1 MLKLKQ
7 YRDAAV
13 GLPDLLN
20 YALMPDEGIVQGKD
34 GSLMASWYFRGEDMG
49 SSTAQELA
57 QLSARL
63 NHALVQ
69 LGSGWMIHV
78 DAIRQYARSYP
89 PLCPF
94 PDRTTLVI
102 DAERRVQYEQEAA
115 HLESVYAMTLT
126 YLPPKAA
133 ETKIAGWIY
142 SGKKNDTEGLAG
154 RVLANFK
161 NALMDFE
168 SAISGVLKGRRM
180 VTTEHTDGL
189 IGHPTWGAAY
199 TLDEQLRF
207 FNYCITGEDRPVRLP
222 AVPMYLDAL
231 IGNQPLL
238 TGIEPQVGD
247 KHIAVIALDGYPQES
262 WPGMLGALDTLSITY
277 RWNTRFIFLDGHE
290 AKAIMNK
297 HRKKWQQKQ
306 RGLKDQIF
314 KTSTGAVD
322 LDALQQTNDVESAMS
337 EVESGVLKFGY
348 HTANIIV
355 MHDDPVVLK
364 EQAQKVRK
372 AILELGFGAR
382 IETINAVEAWLG
394 SLPGHSQYNVRR
406 PLLHTL
412 NLSDMLP
419 ITSVWAGNEFN
430 PCPFYPEQ
438 SPPLTYTATTGHT
451 PFRLSLHVG
460 DVGHTLMLGKTGGGK
475 STALAFL
482 AAQHFR
488 YPDAQVFSFDKGYS
502 GFVLCN
508 AAGGAYYDI
517 AGEQSDLAFCPL
529 AQIDSKEEQSWAVE
543 WVETLLVL
551 QGVTI
556 TPNNRSLIFDAVQ
569 RLSHSSVRTLTE
581 FVSQIQDVG
590 MRSALNYYTV
600 AGPLGHLLDAEKD
613 GLKNNR
619 YQVFEMEHLMNM
631 GEKAVIPVLL
641 YLFRQVERRLDGRPT
656 LVFIDEAWLAL
667 SHPMFR
673 EKVREWLKT
682 WRKKNAAAVL
692 ATQELAD
699 VMNSPIRDA
708 ILASCPTKILLPNPE
723 AQEPAQRDWYHEIG
737 LNNREIEILATATPK
752 RHYYYKSPSGRRVFD
767 LGLGAVALAFVAKSS
782 PDHIKQARTMI
793 AQYGESW
800 PAHWLDQHGL
810 SDWGD
815 YWRAL

>member
-102 DAERRVQYEQEAA
+102 DAERRVQYEHEAA

-142 SGKKNDTEGLAG
+142 SGKKNDTEGMAG
-154 RVLANFK
+154 RILNNYK

-180 VTTEHTDGL
+180 RATEQTDGV
-189 IGHPTWGAAY
+189 IGHYAGGAAY

-222 AVPMYLDAL
+222 SVPMYLDAL

-355 MHDDPVVLK
+355 MHDDPVGGCKNFCV
-364 EQAQKVRK
+364 
-372 AILELGFGAR
+372 
-382 IETINAVEAWLG
+382 N
-394 SLPGHSQYNVRR
+394 GH
-406 PLLHTL
+406 L
-412 NLSDMLP
+412 
-419 ITSVWAGNEFN
+419 AGN
-430 PCPFYPEQ
+430 C
-438 SPPLTYTATTGHT
+438 
-451 PFRLSLHVG
+451 
-460 DVGHTLMLGKTGGGK
+460 
-475 STALAFL
+475 
-482 AAQHFR
+482 
-488 YPDAQVFSFDKGYS
+488 
-502 GFVLCN
+502 
-508 AAGGAYYDI
+508 
-517 AGEQSDLAFCPL
+517 
-529 AQIDSKEEQSWAVE
+529 
-543 WVETLLVL
+543 
-551 QGVTI
+551 
-556 TPNNRSLIFDAVQ
+556 
-569 RLSHSSVRTLTE
+569 
-581 FVSQIQDVG
+581 
-590 MRSALNYYTV
+590 
-600 AGPLGHLLDAEKD
+600 
-613 GLKNNR
+613 
-619 YQVFEMEHLMNM
+619 
-631 GEKAVIPVLL
+631 
-641 YLFRQVERRLDGRPT
+641 RP
-656 LVFIDEAWLAL
+656 
-667 SHPMFR
+667 
-673 EKVREWLKT
+673 
-682 WRKKNAAAVL
+682 
-692 ATQELAD
+692 
-699 VMNSPIRDA
+699 
-708 ILASCPTKILLPNPE
+708 
-723 AQEPAQRDWYHEIG
+723 
-737 LNNREIEILATATPK
+737 
-752 RHYYYKSPSGRRVFD
+752 
-767 LGLGAVALAFVAKSS
+767 
-782 PDHIKQARTMI
+782 
-793 AQYGESW
+793 
-800 PAHWLDQHGL
+800 
-810 SDWGD
+810 
-815 YWRAL
+815 